1 MSATSV
7 FGGVFSLIVFDN
19 RLISC
24 GAIPQS
30 RTRLKSPVW
39 TNQEVMFC
47 DGSAVFEACIRRL
60 SY

>member
-7 FGGVFSLIVFDN
+7 FSGVFSLIVFDN

-30 RTRLKSPVW
+30 RIRLKSPVW

-47 DGSAVFEACIRRL
+47 DGSAVFEA
-60 SY
+60 